1 MEVLII
7 EPTEHTPGIDF
18 NPATG
23 KLVLTGRSLPENAIE
38 FYDPVFEWL
47 DSYLKSAPQ
56 VTELHVDL
64 DYLNSISHKMVL
76 EILKNTR
83 KVMEMGKNMH
93 VKWYYEEED
102 EKMMEEGK
110 AIASEFEI
118 PIDLITKPA
127 SNGL

>member
-7 EPTEHTPGIDF
+7 EPTEHTPGVDF
-18 NPATG
+18 NPSG
-23 KLVLTGRSLPENAIE
+23 KLMLTGRSLPENAIE

-47 DSYLKSAPQ
+47 DIYLETAPQ
-56 VTELHVDL
+56 QTELHVDL
-64 DYLNSISHKMVL
+64 DYLNSISQKMVV

-83 KVMEMGKNMH
+83 KVMDAGKTVS

-102 EKMMEEGK
+102 EKMMEEGL

-118 PIDLITKPA
+118 PLDLITKPA
-127 SNGL
+127 TDR

>member
-18 NPATG
+18 NPDTG
-23 KLVLTGRSLPENAIE
+23 KLVLSGRSLPENAIE

-47 DSYLKSAPQ
+47 DSYLKRAPQ
-56 VTELHVDL
+56 LTELHVDL

-83 KVMEMGKNMH
+83 KVIEMGKNMH

-127 SNGL
+127 SDGL

>member
-7 EPTEHTPGIDF
+7 EPTEHTPGVDF
-18 NPATG
+18 NPDTG
-23 KLVLTGRSLPENAIE
+23 RLVLTGRSHPENAIA

-47 DSYLKSAPQ
+47 ESYLEKPSAL
-56 VTELHVDL
+56 TELHVDL

-83 KVMEMGKNMH
+83 KVMEMGKRMN

-110 AIASEFEI
+110 AIASEFET
-118 PIDLITKPA
+118 PIDLITKP
-127 SNGL
+127 STRGE

>member
-1 MEVLII
+1 MNVLII
-7 EPTEHTPGIDF
+7 EPTEHTPGVDF

-23 KLVLTGRSLPENAIE
+23 KLMLSGRSLPENAIE

-47 DSYLKSAPQ
+47 ENYLEMPPQ
-56 VTELHVDL
+56 RTELHVDL
-64 DYLNSISHKMVL
+64 DYLNSISQKMVV

-83 KVMEMGKNMH
+83 KVLEKGKTMS

-127 SNGL
+127 AGGA

>member
-7 EPTEHTPGIDF
+7 QPTEHTPGVDF

-23 KLVLTGRSLPENAIE
+23 KLMLSGRSLPENALA

-47 DSYLKSAPQ
+47 DTYLEIAAPL
-56 VTELHVDL
+56 TELHVDL

-76 EILKNTR
+76 EIMKNTR
-83 KVMEMGKNMH
+83 KVLEQGKNMQ

-127 SNGL
+127 FGGE